1 MNENLS
7 LIYSA
12 IDATKKAISDGDKNQ
27 AEKCGWELCNCF
39 EENFVADKEE
49 DYTPEL
55 CRLQLDAL
63 VTLLDLHI
71 MRGDP
76 LDISARFGQLL
87 KKFKM
92 DVEHFT
98 QWTDAE
104 KKPLAEVVARAI
116 RNTQNFF
123 TGQLTT
129 THKPLAEHPGQCK
142 CFLCKK
148 KPANKKGSHMVP
160 HLLIAET
167 ISYDGSM
174 DREKVVVDVDNLSE
188 GNKEYFFGHE
198 VYDDTVNKLL
208 GHSFSDEEIEE
219 ESKKVNALT
228 RDYVFCKE
236 CEERFGVIET
246 YYSQILEKKIKEY
259 PPEIP
264 YLFWMSV
271 VWRMS
276 VGQMGCKLERDH
288 EEKLRKVL
296 DKCLALKREDIVIK
310 KSKLG
315 YCAYSLYK
323 ASDTRDETLGIFGHH
338 VPTKPYQALMGPYLI
353 NYYTSLSAART
364 FCKQH
369 DLPVEDLNNGQE
381 KEKIGELSFIDFWSV
396 KRRFLDM
403 IWKHDRS
410 VWNLGKQE
418 HQLLSRYER
427 DDKKEIAEL
436 FDLDPNEAEET
447 TIPAWINSENP
458 NAVVYPRSIRKI
470 LLWMKRHDNK
480 IDIKEMSKDTG
491 YSPEEICVMLDYFD
505 KYIGRLVKMEERQR
519 KSGKII
525 EDFLDY
531 L

>member
-1 MNENLS
+1 MNGNLS

-12 IDATKKAISDGDKNQ
+12 IDATKKAILDGDKPL

-39 EENFVADKEE
+39 EENFVADNKE

-55 CRLQLDAL
+55 SRLQLDCLA
-63 VTLLDLHI
+63 TLLDLHI
-71 MRGDP
+71 MRGEP
-76 LDISARFGQLL
+76 LNISVRFGQLV

-92 DVEHFT
+92 DIEHFP
-98 QWTDAE
+98 QWTDAD
-104 KKPLAEVVARAI
+104 KKPLAEVVGRAM
-116 RNTQNFF
+116 RHTHNFF

-129 THKPLAEHPGQCK
+129 THKPLAVHPGQCK

-148 KPANKKGSHMVP
+148 KPADKKGSHMVP

-167 ISYDGSM
+167 FSYDGSKSR
-174 DREKVVVDVDNLSE
+174 DKVVVDVDNLSE
-188 GNKEYFFGHE
+188 GNKEYYFGHE
-198 VYDDTVNKLL
+198 VYEDTVKVLL
-208 GHSFSDEEIEE
+208 GHGFSDEEIEE

-276 VGQMGCKLERDH
+276 VGQMGCKLDRDH

-296 DKCLALKREDIVIK
+296 DKCLALKREDIVTK

-323 ASDTRDETLGIFGHH
+323 ASDTRDETLGILECH

-353 NYYTSLSAART
+353 NYYTSQSAARS

-369 DLPVEDLNNGQE
+369 GLPVEDLNDGQE
-381 KEKIGELSFIDFWSV
+381 KEKIGELSFLEYWSA

-427 DDKKEIAEL
+427 DDKKDIAEL
-436 FDLDPNEAEET
+436 FELDLDEAENI
-447 TIPAWINSENP
+447 TIPAWINSDNP
-458 NAVVYPRSIRKI
+458 NVVVYPRSIRKI

-480 IDIKEMSKDTG
+480 IDIKEMSKDIG
-491 YSPEEICVMLDYFD
+491 YSPEEICVMLDYFV
-505 KYIGRLVKMEERQR
+505 KYIGRLDKMEERQR